1 MPRNGKREFDRRSGS
16 DKSSVKPFEK
26 REGGGAHNWG
36 TVDDELKASAEEN
49 EWQPEENTE
58 QRDSTATEEKP
69 KTEPSESKPDDGGEN
84 GTVEVVEEEP
94 APVMTLDEYR
104 AMKEKTRAK
113 VELNHR
119 KVDGKEGWKNAVELK
134 KEETEFFSGTRVS
147 ARLTA
152 RTHECSKCTI

>member
-1 MPRNGKREFDRRSGS
+1 MKHAQYCIVARSCLQVVS
-16 DKSSVKPFEK
+16 HDPFPVLF
-26 REGGGAHNWG
+26 R
-36 TVDDELKASAEEN
+36 
-49 EWQPEENTE
+49 
-58 QRDSTATEEKP
+58 
-69 KTEPSESKPDDGGEN
+69 EPSESKPDDGGEN

-147 ARLTA
+147 ARLIA

>member
-1 MPRNGKREFDRRSGS
+1 MPPDLVCRLSATILP
-16 DKSSVKPFEK
+16 PFPVLS
-26 REGGGAHNWG
+26 R
-36 TVDDELKASAEEN
+36 
-49 EWQPEENTE
+49 
-58 QRDSTATEEKP
+58 
-69 KTEPSESKPDDGGEN
+69 EPSETKPDDSGEN

-147 ARLTA
+147 ARLIFLH
-152 RTHECSKCTI
+152 THECSKCTI